1 MTDRPVRTDP
11 PTPEDPDRDPRPG
24 EGTTASRWHG
34 WRVLGGGKIERRL
47 ELKDAETGELFLQL
61 LERLARL
68 SGVPSENRLRSG
80 EVRIRG
86 ERPEGGRVG
95 PLSLSLH
102 LELDRDLAADP

>member
-11 PTPEDPDRDPRPG
+11 PTPDGPDRDPRPR
-24 EGTTASRWHG
+24 EGTASRWHG

-47 ELKDAETGELFLQL
+47 ELKDPETGELFLQL
-61 LERLARL
+61 LERMARL
-68 SGVPSENRLRSG
+68 SGVPSEIRIRSG
-80 EVRIRG
+80 EVRIHG
-86 ERPEGGRVG
+86 ERSEAGGVG